1 MRSTHDHDAAHL
13 FLCFGVIDVTIMGAF
28 EGLDP
33 QIGVPQKISFIPAP
47 GPHINPGHY
56 WKK

>member
-1 MRSTHDHDAAHL
+1 MRSTHDAAHL
-13 FLCFGVIDVTIMGAF
+13 FLCLGVIDVTIMGAF

-33 QIGVPQKISFIPAP
+33 QIGIPHKISFIPAP